1 MLNLFLEVL
10 PVSLLTGLIYTIYK
24 LNKYR
29 KAKVKFS
36 IKKEL
41 IRILFTVYLTGLIS
55 LTLTPN
61 NFFTYFWF
69 HVKNGY
75 CRESLDP
82 LFSGRFNFIPSVFK
96 RLTGEFTFG
105 SWVKAMLT
113 LNMLMF
119 VPYGIFVY
127 LISGRLQFKNIALI
141 SVIIPLFIELFQP
154 VIGRSFDTDDFILN
168 LLGIILGYYLTFISH
183 KIILKSKTK

>member
-1 MLNLFLEVL
+1 MFSLFLEVL
-10 PVSLLTGLIYTIYK
+10 PVTLLIGLIYTLYK
-24 LNKYR
+24 LNKY
-29 KAKVKFS
+29 KKKQEKFPV
-36 IKKEL
+36 KKEI
-41 IRILFTVYLTGLIS
+41 IRILFAVYLAGLIS

-75 CRESLDP
+75 CCENLDP
-82 LFSGRFNFIPSVFK
+82 LFSGGFNFIPSVFK
-96 RLTGEFTFG
+96 WLTGEFTFG
-105 SWVKAMLT
+105 SWMKAMLT

-154 VIGRSFDTDDFILN
+154 VIGRSFDIDDFILN
-168 LLGIILGYYLTFISH
+168 SLGILCGYYVTFLFH
-183 KIILKSKTK
+183 KILLKFKTQ